1 MQIGDPIDLLAWAMI
16 IIGALIIIS
25 GIVSMLMR
33 TDFEKAQ
40 HRGQSKGI
48 ILLGPIPIV
57 WGYDK
62 RIWIIAAIIAI
73 VLFLLA
79 FVWVP

>member
-33 TDFEKAQ
+33 TDFEKVQ

-57 WGYDK
+57 WGYGK

-79 FVWVP
+79 FLWFP